1 MKLPRAPTR
10 YKPFLRGFPFWVTIL
25 LHFGRF
31 LLVCTK
37 TPVFVP
43 RMCTHISYAPTHH
56 TRQATRDSA
65 PTSTTPTESR
75 IALTHNALRKG
86 LHQRTLSQHGHK
98 AVTKLARN
106 FPAHYAR
113 VSRTQVSQ
121 RPSTCACIVRDACC
135 PVRRTACGTS
145 CVYVVGLAC
154 DRVRPCAE
162 LHVALTHVSGRPSV
176 CLGTQS
182 RAWNYA

>member
-1 MKLPRAPTR
+1 MGNNFVT
-10 YKPFLRGFPFWVTIL
+10 FWPIFAR
-25 LHFGRF
+25 LHKDSR
-31 LLVCTK
+31 LCATYVH
-37 TPVFVP
+37 
-43 RMCTHISYAPTHH
+43 THIACAHTSHTSGH
-56 TRQATRDSA
+56 TRFCAHVNNA
-65 PTSTTPTESR
+65 HG
-75 IALTHNALRKG
+75 IAYRLDAQCVAQG
-86 LHQRTLSQHGHK
+86 PAYSQHGHK

-162 LHVALTHVSGRPSV
+162 LYVALTHVSGRPSV